1 MNARMVGDV
10 LHAGGFK
17 YLPRQA
23 RERRGGNGTPIW
35 RNSYEEGQLE
45 DRLWRPIA
53 RGKMRA
59 AKRLLGARLKAAR
72 MLEKK
77 TRIARRQVE
86 RSIKNGALGPVAI
99 EVLEYFYNIVD
110 FMTGR
115 LEPAVQ
121 SIADNIGR
129 SYGAVHN
136 ALKALRRQGFLQW
149 IRRSRSADNKGQAGP
164 QSVQIPSAYVLLFPQ
179 RLQPLVDHI
188 MGKGP
193 LPVDMEWHR
202 EQQKRDYE
210 DILSRLSSPE
220 FLKAVWDGD
229 DALGESLKRIAE
241 LLDQERESTKMRD
254 SGGLYI
260 TRDKD

>member
-23 RERRGGNGTPIW
+23 RERRGGNGTPVW

-45 DRLWRPIA
+45 DRIWRPIA

-72 MLEKK
+72 MMEKK
-77 TRIARRQVE
+77 TRFARKQLE
-86 RSIKNGALGPVAI
+86 RGTKNGAIGPVSI
-99 EVLEYFYNIVD
+99 EVLEYLYNIVD
-110 FMTGR
+110 FTTGR

-121 SIADNIGR
+121 SIADSIGR

-136 ALKALRRQGFLQW
+136 ALKSLRRHGFLHW
-149 IRRSRSADNKGQAGP
+149 IRRSRAADSKGQAGP
-164 QSVQIPSAYVLLFPQ
+164 QSVQIPSAYVLLFPA

-188 MGKGP
+188 MGKAP
-193 LPVDMEWHR
+193 MPADEEWR
-202 EQQKRDYE
+202 RQQQTLAYE
-210 DILSRLSSPE
+210 DMLARLSSPE

-229 DALGESLKRIAE
+229 DALGETLRRIAE

-254 SGGLYI
+254 SGGL
-260 TRDKD
+260 